1 MGRGLKWLL
10 MTLGLGVLAL
20 ALYLWASPYLFS
32 YLFPYLFP
40 LPLPPTSSS
49 APCRQPSSRGTR

>member
-20 ALYLWASPYLFS
+20 ALYLWASPYLF
-32 YLFPYLFP
+32 PYLFP

-49 APCRQPSSRGTR
+49 APCRRPSSRGTR